1 MITPYPHQIE
11 ISDKAYSIL
20 QKYSIVYLAMQER
33 TGKTLTAILTCEK
46 SPYIKKALVITKK
59 AAIEGWTD
67 TLKNYN
73 HTIHFTVINYESC
86 HKITDTDFDIVIID
100 EAHAMISGYPKV
112 SQTWKAV
119 AKHTK
124 DKPIIYMSATPS
136 AQGSVLLF
144 NQFRLSTWSPFHNYR
159 DFYAWFKDYGILK
172 LKRIGARQIKDYS
185 ECREEIVW
193 SKVKHLF
200 ISYTRT
206 ELGFK
211 HEPND
216 IIHYVELDESTKQ
229 LYRTLEKDKYL
240 VIDDKEFLADTPM
253 GLLLK
258 LHQIEGGTLKNE
270 QEYIQLP
277 NREKIDYILKTWGD
291 SEDLVIFYHYKEE
304 EHKLKSVFKKAQVL
318 QANKYAEG
326 VDLSMY
332 EHLVVYSM
340 DFKTAQ
346 YTQRRA
352 RQANMKRETP
362 INVHFLL
369 IKRGLSEQVY
379 NTVAINK
386 TNFVDKYFTPNQI

>member
-1 MITPYPHQIE
+1 MWE
-11 ISDKAYSIL
+11 
-20 QKYSIVYLAMQER
+20 
-33 TGKTLTAILTCEK
+33 
-46 SPYIKKALVITKK
+46 
-59 AAIEGWTD
+59 
-67 TLKNYN
+67 
-73 HTIHFTVINYESC
+73 
-86 HKITDTDFDIVIID
+86 
-100 EAHAMISGYPKV
+100 
-112 SQTWKAV
+112 
-119 AKHTK
+119 
-124 DKPIIYMSATPS
+124 
-136 AQGSVLLF
+136 
-144 NQFRLSTWSPFHNYR
+144 
-159 DFYAWFKDYGILK
+159 
-172 LKRIGARQIKDYS
+172 
-185 ECREEIVW
+185 
-193 SKVKHLF
+193 KVKHLF

-211 HEPND
+211 HEPKD

-229 LYRTLEKDKYL
+229 LYRTLEKDKFI

-362 INVHFLL
+362 INVNFLL